1 MNTQKLKCQR
11 FHKEHSLSLAQHT
24 RCKHSQH
31 NYIAAHNEEKKDNCK
46 IAQNDHTEK
55 RSKRSTNNNRY
66 KSFLGTPKI
75 DGRRSVLL
83 YNQKTA
89 AEQVWEINLV
99 FFRSL
104 HKQKTDSEKIFT
116 FQIETCQD
124 KPHKACDSKQP
135 KARIWMS
142 LPITLGNLET
152 SFVCELLK
160 PASEASIWRTVAPIL
175 TIRLGKREV
184 GSALTNCFYITR
196 FQEKLV
202 FLQN

>member
-1 MNTQKLKCQR
+1 MNAQKLKRQW
-11 FHKEHSLSLAQHT
+11 FHKDYSLSLTQHT

-31 NYIAAHNEEKKDNCK
+31 NYIAEKKDNCK
-46 IAQNDHTEK
+46 IAQYDHIEK
-55 RSKRSTNNNRY
+55 RSERSTNNKSD
-66 KSFLGTPKI
+66 KSFLGTLKI
-75 DGRRSVLL
+75 DGRHSAAL

-89 AEQVWEINLV
+89 AEQVWENNLV

-104 HKQKTDSEKIFT
+104 HKQKTDSEKIFIS
-116 FQIETCQD
+116 QIETCQD
-124 KPHKACDSKQP
+124 KPHKASDSKQP

-142 LPITLGNLET
+142 LPTTLGNLET
-152 SFVCELLK
+152 SFVRELLK

-184 GSALTNCFYITR
+184 GSALTNCFYIMH